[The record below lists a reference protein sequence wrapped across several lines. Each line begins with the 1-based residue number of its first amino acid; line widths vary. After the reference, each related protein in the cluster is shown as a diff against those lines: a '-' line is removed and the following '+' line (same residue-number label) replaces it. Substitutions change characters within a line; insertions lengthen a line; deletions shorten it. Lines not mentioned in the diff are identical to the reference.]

1 MNKVKN
7 KIAPTLTLA
16 QLYETQKQ
24 YFDAYLSYKFI
35 YDSNADDMILE
46 KMEKSKSRIF
56 EDPAL
61 QYNEIINTLFTVED
75 KTLFRVLPE
84 KLYDNYLKSF
94 EDKVEE
100 QVFVAEEFEE
110 DENDM
115 SEAETLELVY
125 EPNNITEVI
134 EEASKT
140 NDNSDI
146 FDIKEITKVEKSLTT
161 IADFCKFLTE
171 HFGDKKIISDINLAE
186 LFFIIDRVKSK

>member
-110 DENDM
+110 DE
-115 SEAETLELVY
+115 
-125 EPNNITEVI
+125 
-134 EEASKT
+134 
-140 NDNSDI
+140 
-146 FDIKEITKVEKSLTT
+146 
-161 IADFCKFLTE
+161 
-171 HFGDKKIISDINLAE
+171 
-186 LFFIIDRVKSK
+186 